1 MACHNIMTVLVNN
14 RRSNSS
20 KLQALLTSSGCIIQT
35 RLGLHEAKESCSEEG
50 LIILQL
56 VGSKDE
62 VATLEC
68 ELNSLEGIKAKNLEI
83 CGDW

>member
-14 RRSNSS
+14 RRNNASR
-20 KLQALLTSSGCIIQT
+20 LQDLLTSSGCIIQT
-35 RLGLHEAKESCSEEG
+35 RLGLHEAKEACSEEG

-62 VATLEC
+62 IATLEC
-68 ELNSLEGIKAKNLEI
+68 ELNELEGVRAKNLEI

>member
-1 MACHNIMTVLVNN
+1 MACHNIMTILMNN

>member
-1 MACHNIMTVLVNN
+1 MACHNIMTIIVNN

-68 ELNSLEGIKAKNLEI
+68 ELNSLEGINAKNLEI